1 MRTRKNKKYLK
12 KRRNKTK
19 KYGGVAT
26 LSGRVS
32 KKPAIFAQE
41 QAKQREIETEQRQTK
56 AKSKTTGKAKTTA
69 KSKTKA
75 RTTKLDRTIVKP
87 SININKIKLIKFLKA
102 RTEIKKDIQNAY
114 NIKSSNPGKYGD
126 FPRNDF
132 KTYFQ
137 HITDT
142 NKLNELIKNS
152 DKIAKTHIN
161 KESYGIDAQLR
172 NWFKNF
178 KKDVIPKYTAI
189 ENIDRLLIY
198 LFYLNKSDINE
209 ETKKK
214 LEKEIKK
221 IIHDLDIPNN
231 KDNLRLLLESKAV
244 KNNPKIVQELQTI
257 LM

>member
-1 MRTRKNKKYLK
+1 MKNECLTYAVLCC
-12 KRRNKTK
+12 T
-19 KYGGVAT
+19 AF
-26 LSGRVS
+26 SG
-32 KKPAIFAQE
+32 PQ
-41 QAKQREIETEQRQTK
+41 
-56 AKSKTTGKAKTTA
+56 
-69 KSKTKA
+69 
-75 RTTKLDRTIVKP
+75 
-87 SININKIKLIKFLKA
+87 
-102 RTEIKKDIQNAY
+102 
-114 NIKSSNPGKYGD
+114 KYGD

-132 KTYFQ
+132 KTHFQ

-189 ENIDRLLIY
+189 KNIDSLLIY
-198 LFYLNKSDINE
+198 LFYLNKSNINE
-209 ETKKK
+209 ETRNN
-214 LEKEIKK
+214 LEKDIKI

-231 KDNLRLLLESKAV
+231 KDNLRLLLESQAV
-244 KNNPKIVQELQTI
+244 KNNPEIVEKLQTI